1 MYTQTCFFA
10 RQLAVQALGKSGPAA
25 VRTIREMLDDPAS
38 AEQAQDLIEA
48 MVKAGGKGVGTD
60 LIRRFQREVTF
71 RDSAGPSLP
80 YGWWNKDPEPNAPLR
95 LQYLQTYQLI
105 IGLQKVLDKDAL
117 APAKQLRDLW
127 VSYPQSNDPSRLNQI
142 SLEMREAY
150 HNVAIELDS
159 AGLAERLGN

>member
-60 LIRRFQREVTF
+60 LIRRFSARSHIPGFRRTF
-71 RDSAGPSLP
+71 A
-80 YGWWNKDPEPNAPLR
+80 
-95 LQYLQTYQLI
+95 
-105 IGLQKVLDKDAL
+105 
-117 APAKQLRDLW
+117 
-127 VSYPQSNDPSRLNQI
+127 
-142 SLEMREAY
+142 
-150 HNVAIELDS
+150 AIWLVE
-159 AGLAERLGN
+159 